1 MSSSNSTSVSSGD
14 LSAYH
19 VGYGCLIAK
28 NESVG
33 IPLLNVNQT
42 TVSQSDLSCPAGWY
56 CPNLNVDDPSTL
68 PVYCPPTLEC
78 VLSRLS
84 YTPCAAQGLYEPT
97 ICKPGHY
104 CPTINSMIECPPYF
118 YCPTG
123 SVNPIACSFLF
134 ANCPAG
140 TVTQQYYGF
149 FILMGIADVG
159 VLLVVTWL
167 RMIHG
172 HLKYL
177 KIIWEKPAKPV
188 YPMNPTELKRE
199 MHAITE
205 KYRES
210 LDGHDLYMNIG
221 FQNLGLRLKQ
231 GIEVLRNVTGEV
243 RAKRMTAIMGPSGAG
258 KSTLM
263 NVLMG
268 KVHKTNGEVLIN
280 GQAVEVK
287 AFKKLVG
294 YVSQDDVM
302 LHDLTVFENVVHSAR
317 IRLPRRWPRRRVF
330 EFVNNILH
338 ALQLSVNDWCIISAQ
353 FNISYRLT
361 HVSNSIIGDQTSRGI
376 SGGQRKRVSIAME
389 LAAAPL
395 AIFLDEPTSGLD
407 ATTSLDLTNFLQNV
421 TQLGVTVV
429 AVLHQPRIE
438 IFRKF
443 DDVILMVSGGRA
455 AYIGPTDRAQSY
467 FEALGYDFEHDVNP
481 ADRLMDILAGKGDGR
496 WPFTPAD
503 LAEIWEDNK
512 HIGKEPHVA
521 TDVSLSGRIPRHLF
535 KTSHDFKPP
544 RSHSEIEENKEFQRH
559 IEGVIHQRGA
569 GFFKQLYYCY
579 TRSVI
584 QEAREGRG
592 FVLELVVATIA
603 GCLIGVALSGK
614 MRELISGLYIG
625 KYVVLSPSPLDVIAI
640 TGFLMGVTIGLC
652 GAPSA
657 VKIFGEEKQMFWR
670 EAAAG
675 HGAFSYYLGK
685 TLSTPF
691 RMFLISIHFAGCFLY
706 FAKPAIAPELF
717 VAIVF
722 LQFYGVYGLS
732 CVVSLIV
739 RRENASILAVLVCLV
754 FAVFCGYGPSLNDA
768 KNNGYLFLYELS
780 FNKWASEANYSAMIA
795 VYRNVFDIDTLAAS
809 WGYTL
814 DRVSFDLLMCAAL
827 GTIMRVL
834 GFFLL
839 IGLNRDKQR

>member
-1 MSSSNSTSVSSGD
+1 MSSSNASLSISSGD
-14 LSAYH
+14 LAAYH
-19 VGYGCLIAK
+19 IGYGCLIAK

-42 TVSQSDLSCPAGWY
+42 SASRSDLSCPAGWY
-56 CPNLNVDDPSTL
+56 CPNLNIDDPSTL

-78 VLSRLS
+78 VMDRLS
-84 YTPCAAQGLYEPT
+84 YTPCAAQGQYEPT

-104 CPTINSMIECPPYF
+104 CPTTDSMIICPAYS

-123 SVNPIACSFLF
+123 TVNPIACSFLF

-149 FILMGIADVG
+149 FIVMGIADIG
-159 VLLVVTWL
+159 ILLVVTWL

-177 KIIWEKPAKPV
+177 KVIWDKPAKPL
-188 YPMNPTELKRE
+188 YPMNPTELKHE
-199 MHAITE
+199 MQLITE

-221 FQNLGLRLKQ
+221 FRGLGLRLKQ

-258 KSTLM
+258 KSSLM

-268 KVHKTNGEVLIN
+268 KVQKTSGEVLIN
-280 GQAVEVK
+280 GQAVEIK
-287 AFKKLVG
+287 SFKKLVG
-294 YVSQDDVM
+294 YVPQDDVM
-302 LHDLTVFENVVHSAR
+302 LHDLTVFENVIHSAR
-317 IRLPRRWPRRRVF
+317 IRLPRRWSRSRVF
-330 EFVNNILH
+330 QFVNNILH
-338 ALQLSVNDWCIISAQ
+338 ALQLSIHG
-353 FNISYRLT
+353 RLT
-361 HVSNSIIGDQTSRGI
+361 HISNSPIGDQTSRGI

-407 ATTSLDLTNFLQNV
+407 AATSLDLIKFLQNV
-421 TQLGVTVV
+421 TRLGVTIV
-429 AVLHQPRIE
+429 AVLHQPRVE

-443 DDVILMVSGGRA
+443 DDVILMVSGGRV
-455 AYIGPTDRAQSY
+455 AYTGPTGNAQTY
-467 FEALGYDFEHDVNP
+467 FEALGYDFEDGVNP
-481 ADRLMDILAGKGDGR
+481 ADRLMDILAGKGNGK
-496 WPFTPAD
+496 WPLIPAD

-512 HIGKEPHVA
+512 HIGKDHRVA
-521 TDVSLSGRIPRHLF
+521 NDHSLFGRIPRHLF
-535 KTSHDFKPP
+535 KTSHDFKTP
-544 RSHSEIEENKEFQRH
+544 RYRNEVENKEFQQH
-559 IEGVIHQRGA
+559 IDSVIHQRGA

-614 MRELISGLYIG
+614 MRELISGVYIG

-675 HGAFSYYLGK
+675 HGAFAYYLGK

-691 RMFLISIHFAGCFLY
+691 RMILISIHFAGCFLY

-717 VAIVF
+717 LVIVF

-732 CVVSLIV
+732 CVVSLIA
-739 RRENASILAVLVCLV
+739 RRENASILAVLLCLV

-814 DRVSFDLLMCAAL
+814 DRVSFDLVMCAVL
-827 GTIMRVL
+827 GTFTRVL